1 MKLQHLS
8 LLVERDEQASDF
20 APGEAIPVFNQR
32 SSAMG
37 LTITF
42 TILAW
47 LCSLFRIYVR
57 FRIVRSPWWDDLFV
71 MLALMASTSGSVVY
85 LILMNLGMGKHM
97 RDLPVER
104 VSEFFRHFYIGSLT
118 YPLALTFIK
127 LALLCQYLLI
137 FELGS
142 RRRVLCKY
150 LIGLISV
157 WGVVFTIP
165 TWVPC
170 VPISAMW
177 DITQREAKCWGF
189 ASSDIK
195 QSLGFYITQ
204 SVTTTLLD
212 LIIFLLPVHLF
223 FQRGTQTKTRIA
235 LLGLFCLGVCVNFCS
250 IGRLVYSLTPTLN
263 AMSDLTWNSP
273 TPTGLAA
280 LEINLASI
288 CAALPV
294 FWPVVKDGWSRI
306 FVNVTYEVSVT
317 RESGMYVS
325 RRKQRKLQHQQP
337 PPRRSGSSDM
347 ELTPGEYPPKV
358 EVSEQ
363 MTEWDPY
370 VGDTKTGLGDSE
382 TVIESPRPPER
393 VREKKSVVVLGLA
406 V

>member
-1 MKLQHLS
+1 MKLLR
-8 LLVERDEQASDF
+8 VGRDELASDF

-37 LTITF
+37 LTVSF
-42 TILAW
+42 TVLAW
-47 LCSLFRIYVR
+47 LCTLFRLYVR

-97 RDLPVER
+97 NTLPPER

-127 LALLCQYLLI
+127 LALLFQYLLI
-137 FELGS
+137 FDLGS
-142 RRRVLCKY
+142 RRRVFCKY
-150 LIGLISV
+150 LIGFVSF
-157 WGVVFTIP
+157 WGLFFTIP

-170 VPISAMW
+170 VPVASMW
-177 DITQREAKCWGF
+177 DRTVNGTCWGF
-189 ASSDIK
+189 SSRNLG
-195 QSLGFYITQ
+195 QMLGFYITQ

-212 LIIFLLPVHLF
+212 LVIFLLPIHLF
-223 FQRGTQTKTRIA
+223 FQRDTQTKTRLA

-250 IGRLVYSLTPTLN
+250 IGRLVYSLTPTLA
-263 AMSDLTWNSP
+263 AMNDLTWNSP

-325 RRKQRKLQHQQP
+325 RRKRREQQRQQQQQQQHP
-337 PPRRSGSSDM
+337 LPRRSGSSDM
-347 ELTPGEYPPKV
+347 ELTPAEFAPKL

-363 MTEWDPY
+363 TTEWDPY
-370 VGDTKTGLGDSE
+370 VGDTKTGMGDSE
-382 TVIESPRPPER
+382 TVIESPRAPEK
-393 VREKKSVVVLGLA
+393 VRERKGIVLGLS

>member
-1 MKLQHLS
+1 MKLLR
-8 LLVERDEQASDF
+8 LRDELASEF

-32 SSAMG
+32 PAAMG
-37 LTITF
+37 LTISF
-42 TILAW
+42 TVLAW
-47 LCSLFRIYVR
+47 LCTLFRLYVR

-97 RDLPVER
+97 DALPLER
-104 VSEFFRHFYIGSLT
+104 VSEFLRHFYIGSLT

-137 FELGS
+137 FDLTS
-142 RRRVLCKY
+142 RRRIFCKY
-150 LIGLISV
+150 LIGFTSL
-157 WGVVFTIP
+157 WGIFFTIP

-170 VPISAMW
+170 LPISAMW
-177 DITQREAKCWGF
+177 DVSPDGQRAARCWGF
-189 ASSDIK
+189 ASRNLS
-195 QSLGFYITQ
+195 QMLGFYITQ
-204 SVTTTLLD
+204 SVTTMVID
-212 LIIFLLPVHLF
+212 LVIFLLPIHLF

-235 LLGLFCLGVCVNFCS
+235 LLGLFCLGLCVNFCS
-250 IGRLVYSLTPTLN
+250 IARLVYSLTPTLN
-263 AMSDLTWNSP
+263 AMSDLTWNAP

-306 FVNVTYEVSVT
+306 FVTYEVSVT
-317 RESGMYVS
+317 RESGMYIP
-325 RRKQRKLQHQQP
+325 RRKRKQQEQQAQVVV
-337 PPRRSGSSDM
+337 RRSGSSDM
-347 ELTPGEYPPKV
+347 ELTMTGETKG
-358 EVSEQ
+358 EMKEET
-363 MTEWDPY
+363 MITEWDPY

-382 TVIESPRPPER
+382 TVIESPRAAELR
-393 VREKKSVVVLGLA
+393 KEKKGVAFGLT